1 MRSRMNEES
10 NQTIPVE
17 SRGSPSP
24 TTPNEGQ
31 VGQDQ
36 DDAVMQE
43 AIRRSL
49 VDVAAKKEPEGV
61 EPKESTTESQALSA
75 ETVAIPPCDEEEYV
89 IEAVKVETVEEG
101 SIAEFEPSSPS
112 KEKETSFASE
122 AAGSGEI
129 AEFVGETLDRMSEA
143 IDSLNSQ
150 LAVGN
155 HDDDSADCDDDD
167 DQKAGSKIVDGE
179 EDANSE
185 ASWSVVVTEFQD
197 GDADREIARAAE
209 AIGSALFNSDV
220 LRSSENFSAMS
231 AHSMGESAG
240 SSSSGSSSS
249 SSSSSSDDE
258 QFSSVTSVPTT
269 IHSMAPGSDHLSE
282 YQLNRWAVQLEQLHE
297 MGFTNDALCVEV
309 IESLAAANIGV
320 DSQDE
325 VSVQQVV
332 DKLMNGW

>member
-1 MRSRMNEES
+1 MMKERCALRNACSMRNRMSEES
-10 NQTIPVE
+10 NPTIPCE
-17 SRGSPSP
+17 SLGSPSP
-24 TTPNEGQ
+24 TAPSEGQ
-31 VGQDQ
+31 VRQDQ

-61 EPKESTTESQALSA
+61 EPKESTAESPTLSA
-75 ETVAIPPCDEEEYV
+75 ETVTIPPCDEEEYV
-89 IEAVKVETVEEG
+89 IEAVKVETVEEE
-101 SIAEFEPSSPS
+101 SIAEFEPPSPS
-112 KEKETSFASE
+112 IEKETSFASE

-143 IDSLNSQ
+143 IESLSSQ
-150 LAVGN
+150 LADGN
-155 HDDDSADCDDDD
+155 HDDD
-167 DQKAGSKIVDGE
+167 KIVDGE
-179 EDANSE
+179 EDVHSE

-197 GDADREIARAAE
+197 GDTDREIARAAE

-231 AHSMGESAG
+231 AHSMGESVG
-240 SSSSGSSSS
+240 SSSSGSSSSS

-269 IHSMAPGSDHLSE
+269 IHSLAPGTDHLTE